1 MKNISDYLPRNITL
15 DNKIYILANELL
27 KSLKNFADSCDG
39 VSLYLEIEK
48 ELKIISKKI
57 ATNFLSQNII
67 RPLHLHFHTVLL
79 LLQIQNIFQLYN
91 IKVFH
96 L

>member
-1 MKNISDYLPRNITL
+1 MKNISDYFPRNITL

-48 ELKIISKKI
+48 EIKSKAKKI
-57 ATNFLSQNII
+57 ATNFLTQNMI
-67 RPLHLHFHTVLL
+67 RPPPLAFPTILL

-96 L
+96 F